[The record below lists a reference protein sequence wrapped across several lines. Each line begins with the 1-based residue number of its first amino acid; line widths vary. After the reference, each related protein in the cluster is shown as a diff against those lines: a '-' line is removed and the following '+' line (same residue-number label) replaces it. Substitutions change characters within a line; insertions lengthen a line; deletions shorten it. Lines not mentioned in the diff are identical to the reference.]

1 VSSKRSTSEIL
12 SRIRRLEIRTRRIVE
27 TAFAGQYQSVFK
39 GRGMNFDEVRPYQVG
54 DEIRNIE
61 WNVTARMGEPFVKKY
76 VEERELTI
84 LLLLD
89 LSESGGFGSQNL
101 SKREIAAE
109 VAALLAYCALRNN
122 DKAGA
127 LLFTDRVELYVPP
140 RKGNTHVLR
149 LIRELLYFEPRNKG
163 TDLSSGLDFLTRV
176 LRRRAIVFLFSDF
189 RTPRSYERELAIC
202 AKKHDLVALPVED
215 PAEMTLPSIG
225 LVQVEDPETG
235 QTRLVDFS
243 SRKARAEFSQL
254 HDQWKTGR
262 DTIFQRHGV
271 ETIQLSTDV
280 DYLPVLHNFFRRRQ
294 ARLRSL

>member
-1 VSSKRSTSEIL
+1 VSSQRSTSEIL

-39 GRGMNFDEVRPYQVG
+39 GRGMNFDEVRPYQIG

-89 LSESGGFGSQNL
+89 LSESGGFGSRNL
-101 SKREIAAE
+101 SKRELAAE

-122 DKAGA
+122 DKAGS
-127 LLFTDRVELYVPP
+127 LFFTDRVEHYVPP

-149 LIRELLYFEPRNKG
+149 LIRDLLYFEPQNKG
-163 TDLSSGLDFLTRV
+163 TDLSSGLDFLTNV
-176 LRRRAIVFLFSDF
+176 LRRRAIIFLFSDF
-189 RTPRSYERELAIC
+189 RTAKNYERALAIC
-202 AKKHDLVALPVED
+202 AKKHDLVAVPVED
-215 PAEMTLPSIG
+215 PAEMALPSIG

-243 SRKARAEFSQL
+243 SRKARTEFAQL
-254 HDQWKTGR
+254 NDQWKTTR
-262 DTIFQRHGV
+262 DAIFQRHGV
-271 ETIQLSTDV
+271 ETIQLSTDL
-280 DYLPVLHNFFRRRQ
+280 DYLPVVHDFFRRRQ

>member
-1 VSSKRSTSEIL
+1 MSSKRSTSEIL
-12 SRIRRLEIRTRRIVE
+12 SRIRRLEIRTRRTVE

-39 GRGMNFDEVRPYQVG
+39 GRGMNFEEVRPYQIG

-89 LSESGGFGSQNL
+89 LSASGGFGSRDL
-101 SKREIAAE
+101 SKRELAAE

-127 LLFTDRVELYVPP
+127 LLFTDRVEHYVPP

-149 LIRELLYFEPRNKG
+149 LIRDLLYFEPQNKG

-189 RTPRSYERELAIC
+189 RAATSYERALAIC
-202 AKKHDLVALPVED
+202 AKKHDLIALPVDD
-215 PAEMTLPSIG
+215 PAETALPSIG
-225 LVQVEDPETG
+225 LVQAEDPETG
-235 QTRLVDFS
+235 QTRLIDFS
-243 SRKARAEFSQL
+243 SRKARAEFAQL
-254 HDQWKTGR
+254 HDQWKTAR
-262 DTIFQRHGV
+262 ETIFQRHGV
-271 ETIQLSTDV
+271 ETIPLSTDL

>member
-1 VSSKRSTSEIL
+1 MSSKRSTSEIL
-12 SRIRRLEIRTRRIVE
+12 TRIRRLEIRTRRIVE

-39 GRGMNFDEVRPYQVG
+39 GRGMNFDEVRPYQIG

-89 LSESGGFGSQNL
+89 LSESGGFGSRNL
-101 SKREIAAE
+101 SKRELAAE

-127 LLFTDRVELYVPP
+127 LFFTDRVEHYVPA

-149 LIRELLYFEPRNKG
+149 LIRDLLYFEPGNKG
-163 TDLSSGLDFLTRV
+163 TDLSSGLDFLRHV

-189 RTPRSYERELAIC
+189 RTATSYERALAVC
-202 AKKHDLVALPVED
+202 AKKHDLIALPVED
-215 PAEMTLPSIG
+215 PAEMALPSIG

-243 SRKARAEFSQL
+243 NRKARTEFAQL
-254 HDQWKTGR
+254 HDQWKTAR
-262 DTIFQRHGV
+262 DQVFQRHGV
-271 ETIQLSTDV
+271 ETIPLSTDL
-280 DYLPVLHNFFRRRQ
+280 DYLPVLHNFFRQRQ